1 MKDKMKEYG
10 TFPSGQYSSTENLS
24 QSCSYTSGS

>member
-10 TFPSGQYSSTENLS
+10 TFPSDQCSSTENLS
-24 QSCSYTSGS
+24 QPYSYTSGS